1 MPRRG
6 RTRSAACKPM
16 ARVVRRRKR
25 RLTRRS
31 YGLIFFVILLAAV
44 GVKLYRFPPSLLDIN
59 RIFRLAADKIFD
71 QSADLRS
78 AEPVLRGRIYDRDYR
93 EMAVSYLL
101 YSLYVRPG
109 EITDP
114 ETVIQTVAAITG
126 KSAGE
131 IEAAL
136 KTPGNVIKMADH
148 LEEAEIASVA
158 AGKIKGLF
166 VKPQE
171 GRFYPEHETAAGLV
185 GYAGDGMGLAGVEG
199 TYDLILQKGGF
210 RRENLPEI
218 DFHDEEVLGRSA
230 VDVVLTLDLALEK
243 EIEKQLRAHLA
254 KSGAQ
259 RGVAILMDAR
269 TGDILSWAEQPSFN
283 PNYYWQV
290 PDVRSSGLFQEA
302 LDTALYR
309 RVKVRAAAIRRDG
322 ELAGPLLP
330 ETVAAPDFGL
340 DENEI
345 ERYGNLAGLNAGE
358 EEGLFLANRKQ
369 ASNPSGTAIDPATG
383 GLDILKLTGAI
394 AAFMNGGWQ
403 VRPHVLGS
411 VYDHDLQSHFFR
423 APDFDVQG
431 RRRVVSP
438 SMGIQ
443 LRRDLFGTKSPAAED
458 LHLHAASVVRMEDRG
473 PYGEYV
479 IRNLLVGVAPA
490 KAPKLVLAMLTSQD
504 DLFPAAGAIDDSR
517 RELAQLGTSI
527 LPVLLGESAKL
538 ASEPFPTEPDRAN
551 YSRFLIS
558 RRVNYQE
565 REARTAEA
573 DLIMPEL
580 SGLSL
585 RKGLQRLNGYRL
597 ALTIEGSGRIVGQ
610 RPAAGSPLEG
620 VQECLLTLE
629 SEI

>member
-1 MPRRG
+1 
-6 RTRSAACKPM
+6 M
-16 ARVVRRRKR
+16 ARVVRRRKK

-71 QSADLRS
+71 PSADLRS

-114 ETVIQTVAAITG
+114 ETVIKAVAGITG
-126 KSAGE
+126 KSAAE
-131 IEAAL
+131 IEAGL
-136 KTPGNVIKMADH
+136 KSPGNVIKMADH
-148 LEEAEIASVA
+148 LEEAEIAAVA
-158 AGKIKGLF
+158 GGKIKGVF

-171 GRFYPEHETAAGLV
+171 GRFYPEHETAAGLP
-185 GYAGDGMGLAGVEG
+185 GYAGDGIGLAGVEG
-199 TYDLILQKGGF
+199 AYDLILQKGGF
-210 RRENLPEI
+210 RNENLPEI
-218 DFHDEEVLGRSA
+218 DFHDEEVLGRAA

-243 EIEKQLRAHLA
+243 EIEKQLRAHLRE
-254 KSGAQ
+254 SGTQ

-283 PNYYWQV
+283 PNYYWQI
-290 PDVRSSGLFQEA
+290 PDLRGSGLFQEA
-302 LDTALYR
+302 LDSILYR

-330 ETVAAPDFGL
+330 ETVAAPNFGL
-340 DENEI
+340 DVDEI
-345 ERYGNLAGLNAGE
+345 ERYGNLAALTVGD
-358 EEGLFLANRKQ
+358 EEGLFFADRKQ
-369 ASNPSGTAIDPATG
+369 PPGSSGKAIDPATG
-383 GLDILKLTGAI
+383 SLDILRLTGAI
-394 AAFMNGGWQ
+394 AALMNGGWQ

-443 LRRDLFGTKSPAAED
+443 LRRDLFGTKSPSAGD
-458 LHLHAASVVRMEDRG
+458 LHLQAASVVRMEDRG

-479 IRNLLVGVAPA
+479 IRNLLIGVVPA

-504 DLFPAAGAIDDSR
+504 DLFPAAGAMRQDSR
-517 RELAQLGTSI
+517 QELAQLGTSI
-527 LPVLLGESAKL
+527 LPVLLGESEKL

-565 REARTAEA
+565 RETRTADA
-573 DLIMPEL
+573 DAVMPEL
-580 SGLSL
+580 TGLSL
-585 RKGLQRLNGYRL
+585 RKGLQRLNGHRL
-597 ALTIEGSGRIVGQ
+597 ALTIEGSGRIVRQ
-610 RPAAGSPLEG
+610 RPAAGHPLEG
-620 VQECLLTLE
+620 VQECILSLE